1 MSASKNQHTATV
13 QVLVDAGA
21 DKEAKDNV
29 RD

>member
-1 MSASKNQHTATV
+1 MKASYFEHTATV

>member
-1 MSASKNQHTATV
+1 MAACGGYTDNV

-29 RD
+29 SD